1 MILMKKRIL
10 FVEDDAPLRTTVG
23 DRLRGEGYAVDTA
36 VDGEDGFGKATSSV
50 YDLIILDVIL
60 PYRSGFDLC
69 RDLRQ
74 EAIATPIL
82 FLTARHQTLDKVI
95 GFKLGADD
103 YVTKPFEA
111 TELLIR
117 VEALL
122 RRVPRHS
129 GQGMYDFG
137 SIRVDL
143 RHGEVTRD
151 GRPIS
156 LSGREFQLLRYF
168 IEHPGV
174 TVSRAELLESIW
186 GYSSGAATRTVD
198 THVAR
203 LRQKLNENSRQSEFI
218 ATVPG
223 AGYKFLG
230 SSGN

>member
-143 RHGEVTRD
+143 RHGEVLATAGRSVFRD
-151 GRPIS
+151 ESFSFFVTS
-156 LSGREFQLLRYF
+156 LNTQ
-168 IEHPGV
+168 
-174 TVSRAELLESIW
+174 VSRFRAPNSWNLFGATAQVRPRARSIPMW
-186 GYSSGAATRTVD
+186 LASV
-198 THVAR
+198 
-203 LRQKLNENSRQSEFI
+203 KN
-218 ATVPG
+218 
-223 AGYKFLG
+223 
-230 SSGN
+230 